1 MRALPLPALLFVW
14 LHPALA
20 ALTVVCLVTPVCA
33 QPTDEVIASQNE
45 RLSQNERVSQKEQQT
60 LVDPADVG
68 RIDGHLQDKWNAAGI
83 VPAAACDDQTFARR
97 VYLDLAGRIPSVAE
111 QRAFVADER
120 PDKHQRLIDLL
131 LHSEDY
137 VQHFADVFDT
147 LLMGRGSKD
156 KYAQRHSSQWRA
168 YLERVFR
175 DNRPWDQVTREILLA
190 RPERKSDRGLVWFLY
205 ERNNKPQEIAE
216 AVAPAFFGIRI
227 ECAQCHDHMIADEIE
242 QAHYW
247 GLVAFF
253 NRGTNSKSDWGPSVK
268 ESAIGGFSEFASL
281 DGSSYP
287 NRLTFF
293 RAKTIDEQRPQAG
306 AKQEDKDEFYR
317 DARHANGNRVPLFSR
332 REKFVN
338 EIVADHPLIAR
349 AFVNRVWA
357 LVLGRGL
364 VHPFDEMDSVHEPSH
379 PELLDWLA
387 EEFRRTKYDIRHLVG
402 LVVSCRAYRLSSQQ
416 PPGVEDRATF
426 AWYLERPLTAEQYVR
441 SVQQAVSESFRNDHQ
456 LLVEVRDRLTDV
468 LPDESVT
475 TVKEALF
482 LTNNAALNDYL
493 SDPDSVTRLLDEL
506 LAQDDVRQQVDTV
519 VQRMFGRVAT
529 DQEHSELAAFL
540 PGGDERDLRHRWR
553 MALWAMLTS
562 SEFRFNH

>member
-1 MRALPLPALLFVW
+1 MPARPLLFVR
-14 LHPALA
+14 PALPTFIV
-20 ALTVVCLVTPVCA
+20 LSSTVLCLLTPVRA
-33 QPTDEVIASQNE
+33 QPTEELIATQDERASLVEPAEVAVIDQ
-45 RLSQNERVSQKEQQT
+45 
-60 LVDPADVG
+60 
-68 RIDGHLQDKWNAAGI
+68 HLRQAWKAAGI
-83 VPAAACDDQTFARR
+83 MPAAECDDATFARR

-111 QRAFVADER
+111 QRAFEADER
-120 PDKHQRLIDLL
+120 ADKHERLIDLL

-137 VQHFADVFDT
+137 VQHLTDVFDT
-147 LLMGRGSKD
+147 LLMGRGTRE

-175 DNRPWDQVTREILLA
+175 ENRPWDQVTREILLA
-190 RPERKSDRGLVWFLY
+190 RPDQKQDRGLVWFLY

-253 NRGTNSKSDWGPSVK
+253 NRGTNAKSKWGPSVK
-268 ESAIGGFSEFASL
+268 ESAVGGFSEFASL

-287 NRLTFF
+287 NHLTFF
-293 RAKTIDEQRPQAG
+293 RAKTIDERRPKAG
-306 AKQEDKDEFYR
+306 TKQEDKDEFYR
-317 DARHANGNRVPLFSR
+317 PGKHADGNRVPLFSR
-332 REKFVN
+332 RQKFVD

-357 LVLGRGL
+357 LMMGRGL

-387 EEFRRTKYDIRHLVG
+387 ETFRRSGYDIRRLVG
-402 LVVSCRAYRLSSQQ
+402 LIASNRAYRLQSQR
-416 PPGVEDRATF
+416 PSGVDDRATF
-426 AWYLERPLTAEQYVR
+426 AWYLDRPLTAEQYVR
-441 SVQQAVSESFRNDHQ
+441 SVQQAVSGAFRNDHK

-482 LTNNAALNDYL
+482 LTNNAAVNDYL
-493 SDPDSVTRLLDEL
+493 NDPAVAGLLDEL
-506 LAQDDVRQQVDTV
+506 TAQADIRQPTELVT
-519 VQRMFGRVAT
+519 RRLFGRGPT
-529 DQEHSELAAFL
+529 EQEYSQLAAFL
-540 PGGDERDLRHRWR
+540 HGHDESARRHRWK